1 MRTTMTTAR
10 VTSAILASAAIVVSM
25 SGCALIEPAVTKDPP
40 TALET
45 CAMDKTWALDLGSIE
60 EQLTTVLTAQG
71 VAVTAIDAQGSQTL
85 DWSANG
91 DVVLTTDYT
100 VTITSA
106 PAADQ
111 VVTVVQ
117 KHSGT
122 STGKAYINGD
132 VAIPRGWDSTGF
144 SMETTATNNG
154 TALEDTPYVVPGT
167 DIDDSVG
174 LELTCSADALTVH
187 PRGAEVTLDF
197 TVG

>member
-1 MRTTMTTAR
+1 MTTAR
-10 VTSAILASAAIVVSM
+10 IVSSFLAPLAIVTGL

-45 CAMDKTWALDLGSIE
+45 CAMGKTWTLDLAALE
-60 EQLTTVLTAQG
+60 EQLTTAFTAEG
-71 VAVTAIDAQGSQTL
+71 VVVTAVDAQGSQTL
-85 DWSANG
+85 EWSEAG

-132 VAIPRGWDSTGF
+132 VAIPRRWDSTGF
-144 SMETTATNNG
+144 SVDVTATNNG
-154 TALEDTPYVVPGT
+154 TALEEPPFAVPTT

-174 LELTCSADALTVH
+174 LELTCDASALTVH
-187 PRGAEVTLDF
+187 PRGADVTLTF
-197 TVG
+197 AVG